1 LIDDNINSQFTQR
14 TLCVSDLLMRS
25 TWFMQ
30 SDDFCDLH
38 HLECSV

>member
-1 LIDDNINSQFTQR
+1 
-14 TLCVSDLLMRS
+14 
-25 TWFMQ
+25 MQ